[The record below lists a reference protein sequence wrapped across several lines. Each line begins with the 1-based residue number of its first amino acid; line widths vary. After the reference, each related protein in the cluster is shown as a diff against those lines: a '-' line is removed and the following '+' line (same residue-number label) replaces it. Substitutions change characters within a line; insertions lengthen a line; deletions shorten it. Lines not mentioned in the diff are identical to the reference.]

1 MYAALIHA
9 VAALLPQSRPAV
21 KQFAAPVGRREFV
34 SGAAAAAALLLEKPA
49 SAAAPQFF
57 ETEGGVKY
65 FDLEVGKCGT
75 FNVACVPQAGDLIKL
90 KYKAYLPSGQ
100 MFDSSEGPGRK
111 PIAAKFK
118 KQPILNPGV
127 EEALA
132 TMKEG
137 GKRVI
142 QVPPAMAYGDKGIK
156 IDTKDGGS
164 EYLVPPNAK
173 LQYELELLSVAAP
186 PP

>member
-1 MYAALIHA
+1 
-9 VAALLPQSRPAV
+9 V
-21 KQFAAPVGRREFV
+21 VGDCK
-34 SGAAAAAALLLEKPA
+34 L
-49 SAAAPQFF
+49 
-57 ETEGGVKY
+57 
-65 FDLEVGKCGT
+65 
-75 FNVACVPQAGDLIKL
+75 FNVACQPQEGDLIKL

-111 PIAAKFK
+111 PISGRYK
-118 KQPILNPGV
+118 KQPILNAGV

-137 GKRVI
+137 GTRII
-142 QVPPAMAYGDKGIK
+142 QVPPALGYPKGIE
-156 IDTKDGGS
+156 IESKDGGT

-173 LQYELELLSVAAP
+173 LQYELELVSVAAP